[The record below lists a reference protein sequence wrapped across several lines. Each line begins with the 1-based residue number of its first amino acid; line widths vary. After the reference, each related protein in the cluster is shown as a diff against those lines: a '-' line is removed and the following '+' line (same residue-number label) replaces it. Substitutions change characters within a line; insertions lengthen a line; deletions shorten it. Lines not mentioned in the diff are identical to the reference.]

1 MMPEINLHAFD
12 WIALA
17 LYVLVTF
24 GIALRVRFGQ
34 KSQADYYLAGRSS
47 HWILIGVSMYA
58 TLFSTVSFVSMPGE
72 GYKHGML
79 MSLQSVG
86 YTLFTPLAVWMF
98 LRFFYNTTSFT
109 AYEYLERRFD
119 LNARTLGAVAFIV
132 LRALYGAL
140 VFFAAS
146 KAFETLVGWPPV
158 MTICVVGSITIAY
171 SYIGGM
177 RAIIITDFVQ
187 TMVILGGLLVIIFKV
202 SSLVGFDYAAVWRF
216 AAAHDHTFNQVS
228 TPEFW
233 SLDPKLRYTFWTWL
247 LLALTAPLTNYGTDQ
262 LVVQRILSSKS
273 YGDAKKAIILK
284 TVGALPFSLLFY
296 FTGVLLFFYFNNFT
310 APPGVE
316 ADGMLGYFINQFLPS
331 PLPGLIAAAL
341 LAALMSTFDS
351 TLNSLS
357 TVFAVD
363 VLQRRGWVAP
373 DVDLLQLGK
382 RLTLGW
388 GVVMLGLALFLAQ
401 ASRGVEST
409 IAEVASIL
417 TCLWGVLLVVVMAG
431 IFTRWAT
438 ARAATWALLLG
449 GLINLYVPWKL
460 YYGTAPEERISFV
473 WVGVPGW
480 IAALVVIAIV
490 SFFDSR
496 QRRNLDGLT
505 WSTIRNP
512 ERAGHQHPEHAGAT
526 EPHAK

>member
-1 MMPEINLHAFD
+1 MTPEINLHASD
-12 WIALA
+12 WIAVA
-17 LYVLVTF
+17 VYVLVTF

-34 KSQADYYLAGRSS
+34 TSQADYYLAGRSS
-47 HWILIGVSMYA
+47 HWIMIGVSMYA

-86 YTLFTPLAVWMF
+86 YTVFTPLAVWMF

-119 LNARTLGAVAFIV
+119 LNTRTLGALAFIV

-140 VFFAAS
+140 VLYAAS
-146 KAFETLVGWPPV
+146 KAFQTLVGWPPV
-158 MTICVVGSITIAY
+158 MTICIVGVITIAY

-187 TMVILGGLLVIIFKV
+187 TLVILAGLLVIVFKI
-202 SSLVGFDYAAVWRF
+202 SALVGFDYGAAWRF
-216 AAAHDHTFNQVS
+216 AAEHDHTFSQVT

-284 TVGALPFSLLFY
+284 TVSALPFSLLFY
-296 FTGVLLFFYFNNFT
+296 FTGVLLFFYFNNVT
-310 APPGVE
+310 PPPAGIE
-316 ADGMLGYFINQFLPS
+316 GDAMLGYFINQYLPS

-363 VLQRRGWVAP
+363 ILQRRDWVAA
-373 DVDLLQLGK
+373 DVDLLKLGK

-388 GVVMLGLALFLAQ
+388 GVVMLGLASFLTQ

-417 TCLWGVLLVVVMAG
+417 ACLWGVLLVVVIAG
-431 IFTRWAT
+431 TFTRWAT

-449 GLINLYVPWKL
+449 GVVNLFVPWRL
-460 YYGTAPEERISFV
+460 YYGTAPDERISFV

-480 IAALVVIAIV
+480 IVALLVIGLV
-490 SFFDSR
+490 SLFD
-496 QRRNLDGLT
+496 RRKTTNLAGLT
-505 WSTIRNP
+505 WSTLR
-512 ERAGHQHPEHAGAT
+512 HPEHAGAR
-526 EPHAK
+526 EQYSK